1 MEYEKPDR
9 EKLGNALDL
18 AVRAYDRMTGS
29 PSMEGRTP
37 VQGSLTMEEHVAFNI
52 VFGYA
57 SAFAF
62 SGDEEE

>member
-1 MEYEKPDR
+1 MSEEKTR
-9 EKLGNALDL
+9 LGKALDL

-37 VQGSLTMEEHVAFNI
+37 VHGSVTMEEHVAFNT